1 MSRGTAASHAGL
13 SIPYTNCRDTQGDR
27 GGALVFA
34 QASNDGSSC
43 KQLTHI
49 GSVAL
54 QLLSKCSPEFNCLRA
69 FFDVSRISRISR
81 ISRSSVECPLLAALG
96 SPIVQRGQSARTS
109 QNRCRSIACDGPPVH
124 SASLFHATGW
134 RDDHRRLRGPRGT
147 PRSDDEDLLDDGS
160 GNRRARPV
168 PVVCQHWCD
177 CAARRQRRSIV
188 SAARS
193 SGLCRRRR
201 HRELAIPRPQP
212 GMWRRRVR

>member
-43 KQLTHI
+43 KQHTHI

-81 ISRSSVECPLLAALG
+81 ISRSSVECPLLAAIG
-96 SPIVQRGQSARTS
+96 SPSCNAANPPKLLKIVVA
-109 QNRCRSIACDGPPVH
+109 
-124 SASLFHATGW
+124 ASLVTG
-134 RDDHRRLRGPRGT
+134 RRYIRRRFSMRPVGAMIIGT
-147 PRSDDEDLLDDGS
+147 YADRVG
-160 GNRRARPV
+160 RRAAMTRTCWMMALGTAALGLCPSFASSGV
-168 PVVCQHWCD
+168 IAPLVVN
-177 CAARRQRRSIV
+177 
-188 SAARS
+188 AARS